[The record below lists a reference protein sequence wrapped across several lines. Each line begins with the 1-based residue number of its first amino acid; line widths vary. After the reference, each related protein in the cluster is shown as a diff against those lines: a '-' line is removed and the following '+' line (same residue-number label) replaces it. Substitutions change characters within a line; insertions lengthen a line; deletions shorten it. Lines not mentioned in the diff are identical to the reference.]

1 MAALGNARNSGR
13 ALPGHLESA
22 ETVCPTFPGFVT
34 FGAPTP
40 LSKLK
45 PPILVAQSGRYF
57 RTLTLLLQILQ
68 DQIQGGAILVSGGF
82 TLKQLEPAEVFAMAR
97 DAQGVLPWSRRNG

>member
-1 MAALGNARNSGR
+1 MRHGEEAGQGVVWQLSSRQRALRNSGR

-68 DQIQGGAILVSGGF
+68 DL
-82 TLKQLEPAEVFAMAR
+82 QL
-97 DAQGVLPWSRRNG
+97 

>member
-1 MAALGNARNSGR
+1 MWCGSFLRGNARCATLSGR

-45 PPILVAQSGRYF
+45 PPILVAQSGRCF

-68 DQIQGGAILVSGGF
+68 DL
-82 TLKQLEPAEVFAMAR
+82 
-97 DAQGVLPWSRRNG
+97 LPDRALPTFYK